1 MQYLQERCDKISVR
15 INSIG
20 GSVLDGYSIVSAII
34 TSKIPCNTYIDG
46 LAASIAGVIAVAGKK
61 CYMMDYGSLM
71 LHNPSGGN
79 DKQVLAL
86 VKETLVTILSNRTS
100 KTADEIS
107 AMMEKETW
115 LSAKQA
121 MEAGMVDEV
130 INTGKKLKTQTT
142 NLLELANIY
151 NKALNQPNEIPM
163 TKITNKLGLNDNAS
177 EDAIVTEIEKKESAI
192 ATLEQEKES
201 LKNRLAALEQ
211 EKVERENAEK
221 DALKNKATE
230 MVNNAHKEGK
240 LKKEEL
246 DNTILNASKDQSSF
260 EFVQN
265 MISRIANSKE
275 AVKVFNA
282 ANVKNEEAE
291 KENWTLRDWETKDP
305 AGLKVMYTE
314 NRAKFKELLNDY
326 NTKK

>member
-1 MQYLQERCDKISVR
+1 
-15 INSIG
+15 
-20 GSVLDGYSIVSAII
+20 
-34 TSKIPCNTYIDG
+34 
-46 LAASIAGVIAVAGKK
+46 
-61 CYMMDYGSLM
+61 
-71 LHNPSGGN
+71 
-79 DKQVLAL
+79 
-86 VKETLVTILSNRTS
+86 
-100 KTADEIS
+100 
-107 AMMEKETW
+107 
-115 LSAKQA
+115 
-121 MEAGMVDEV
+121 MVDEV